1 MPTPARTR
9 PVLSSGTAARSRRSR
24 RRTSSTSPC
33 SARRRTSDSDADAV
47 VRSCRRNASIRE
59 RLSRLPSPAILPTPM
74 LLKTT
79 PFHARTSALVRAQT
93 WRRWAGYQM
102 ASAYDPHPDREYAA
116 IRNAAA
122 LFDVSPLHK
131 YVITGRDATRL
142 LDRLITRD
150 VTKLKP
156 GQVYYTPWCDA
167 AGKVVDD
174 GTLSR
179 LDERTYRFTSA
190 DSSVRWLQ
198 MNAVGMDVR
207 IEDVSESLAALALQ
221 GPLSR
226 KILQQLTPL
235 DLAQL
240 KYFRVATTTVRSI
253 PVSISRTGYTGDLG
267 YEIWV
272 DAAGALPL
280 WDALVEAGAG
290 YGMTPAGV
298 WALDIARI
306 EAGLI
311 MLDVDYY
318 SSHHALIEQRKS
330 SPFEINLGWA
340 VNAEK
345 GPFNGR
351 RALAAERERGAAWG
365 FVGLEIDWTS
375 FERLFARHH
384 LPPQI
389 SNIAWRTSAPVF
401 AGGTQVGYATSGCWS
416 PLLKKLLALA
426 HLERPHFQPGTNVEM
441 EITVEHHRERAAA
454 VVRPLPFFEPE
465 RKKA

>member
-1 MPTPARTR
+1 M
-9 PVLSSGTAARSRRSR
+9 
-24 RRTSSTSPC
+24 
-33 SARRRTSDSDADAV
+33 
-47 VRSCRRNASIRE
+47 
-59 RLSRLPSPAILPTPM
+59 
-74 LLKTT
+74 LKTT
-79 PFHARTSALVRAQT
+79 PFHPRTSALVRAQT

-102 ASAYDPHPDREYAA
+102 ASGYDPHPDREYAA
-116 IRNAAA
+116 VRSAAA

-131 YVITGRDATRL
+131 YVITGRDASRL
-142 LDRLITRD
+142 LDRMITRD

-179 LDERTYRFTSA
+179 LDEATYRLTSA
-190 DSSVRWLQ
+190 DSSVRWLH
-198 MNAVGMDVR
+198 MNAVGMDVA
-207 IEDVSESLAALALQ
+207 IEDVTRKVATLALQ

-226 KILQQLTPL
+226 AILSGLSSFDFAT
-235 DLAQL
+235 L
-240 KYFRVATTTVRSI
+240 KYFRVARTTIRDI
-253 PVSISRTGYTGDLG
+253 PVAISRTGYTGDVG

-272 DAAGALPL
+272 DADRALPL
-280 WDALVEAGAG
+280 WDALIEEGTPHG
-290 YGMTPAGV
+290 LTPAGV

-340 VNAEK
+340 VAAAK

-351 RALAAERERGAAWG
+351 RALAAERKRGAAWG
-365 FVGLEIDWTS
+365 FVGLTIDWSS
-375 FERLFARHH
+375 FERLFAAHH

-389 SNIAWRTSAPVF
+389 SNVPWRVSVPIYV
-401 AGGTQVGYATSGCWS
+401 GGEQVGYATSGCWS
-416 PLLKKLLALA
+416 PLLKQPLALA
-426 HLERPHFQPGTNVEM
+426 HLKSPHFATGTKVEI
-441 EITVEHHRERAAA
+441 EVTVEHHRKRAEAT
-454 VVRPLPFFEPE
+454 VRSLPFFDPE